1 MFNQRNALSTA
12 LATALFATLTFQP
25 AMAQNKAALAKATA
39 DFQKQSTVLAASLA
53 ELTTRAAK
61 ASPNDKDMLKLI
73 NGQIALVDATA
84 DGVLALG
91 GVAAEV
97 KDAGDMAIAK
107 KYLTIR
113 CKSLKTLAD
122 GVAPY
127 IGGLANN
134 IAAPATAAEV
144 NKAKELIAQL
154 PQQALCSATR

>member
-1 MFNQRNALSTA
+1 MFTKRTLVS
-12 LATALFATLTFQP
+12 ATLLSFFGVFGVQP
-25 AMAQNKAALAKATA
+25 AMAQNKAVMAKAA
-39 DFQKQSTVLAASLA
+39 VDFQKQSTALAASLA
-53 ELTTRAAK
+53 ELTTRSSK

-73 NGQIALVDATA
+73 TGQVALVDAYA

-91 GVAAEV
+91 AVAAEMR
-97 KDAGDMAIAK
+97 DASDMGIAK
-107 KYLTIR
+107 KYLALR
-113 CKSLKTLAD
+113 CKSFKTLAD

-154 PQQALCSATR
+154 PQQALCTATK

>member
-1 MFNQRNALSTA
+1 MLTKRLAISTALSTA
-12 LATALFATLTFQP
+12 LLGTLAYQP
-25 AMAQNKAALAKATA
+25 ALAQNKAAMVKATA
-39 DFQKQSTVLAASLA
+39 DFQKQSTTLAALLA
-53 ELTTRAAK
+53 DLTTRTAK
-61 ASPNDKDMLKLI
+61 ASPNDKDMLKQI
-73 NGQIALVDATA
+73 TAQIAVVDATA
-84 DGVLALG
+84 DSVVALG

-113 CKSLKTLAD
+113 CKTLKTLAE

-134 IAAPATAAEV
+134 IAAPVSAAEV

-154 PQQALCSATR
+154 PQQALCTGK

>member
-1 MFNQRNALSTA
+1 
-12 LATALFATLTFQP
+12 
-25 AMAQNKAALAKATA
+25 
-39 DFQKQSTVLAASLA
+39 
-53 ELTTRAAK
+53 
-61 ASPNDKDMLKLI
+61 MLKLI

-91 GVAAEV
+91 GVAADV

>member
-1 MFNQRNALSTA
+1 MFNKHNARSATLVTA
-12 LATALFATLTFQP
+12 LLAALTFQP
-25 AMAQNKAALAKATA
+25 ALAQNKAAMAKATV
-39 DFQKQSTVLAASLA
+39 DFQRQSTALAASLA
-53 ELTTRAAK
+53 ELTTRSAK

-73 NGQIALVDATA
+73 TGQVALVDATA
-84 DGVLALG
+84 DGVAALG

-113 CKSLKTLAD
+113 CKSLRTLAT

-127 IGGLANN
+127 ISGLANN

-144 NKAKELIAQL
+144 NKAKEIITQMAQ
-154 PQQALCSATR
+154 QDLCSGSK